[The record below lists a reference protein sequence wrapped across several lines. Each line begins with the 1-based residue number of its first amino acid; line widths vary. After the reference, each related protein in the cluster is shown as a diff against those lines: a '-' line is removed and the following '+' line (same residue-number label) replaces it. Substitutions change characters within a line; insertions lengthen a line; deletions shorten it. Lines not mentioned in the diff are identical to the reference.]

1 MNFIPSKAAKGAAA
15 LSLAVVMALPA
26 LAGCSMLK
34 AKSEAPAGQEQQ
46 VQTQEKDVY
55 KRQDHGRGRRAV
67 RRGCMAR
74 ERGRVVVHTVP
85 RRERPLGAGGRR
97 IRLLRAAKSFA
108 CFA

>member
-46 VQTQEKDVY
+46 VQTQENTKTENKQTDS
-55 KRQDHGRGRRAV
+55 KTDK
-67 RRGCMAR
+67 
-74 ERGRVVVHTVP
+74 
-85 RRERPLGAGGRR
+85 
-97 IRLLRAAKSFA
+97 AAKSTEKKNEA
-108 CFA
+108 EKDSKKSEASK